1 MEQVERDIEAYALA
15 KEYLLRLNIAG
26 VNSDLLEKYLRLSET
41 KPRPQSISEIYRRIL
56 ESAQN
61 ANMKARVIGQAIDGV
76 DKLGPVLCDFQ
87 PSAVLT
93 KFTMGWE
100 QVLDEIEERLKP
112 TGKIRRESRSI
123 WPHYCQ
129 TILSAA
135 QFVAQFPTPDEFY
148 HWVDFFDHDER
159 VRAALPMLLDKEIDG
174 FGFALA
180 CDFLKE
186 LGYVNFAK
194 PDVHLRD
201 IFRGLKLC
209 LPKADD
215 YGVFKAV
222 VRVANHAK
230 VTPYNAD
237 KLFWLIGSGHFYD
250 DRHIGDD
257 GRIGNHKVEFIAY
270 AQSKLGL

>member
-1 MEQVERDIEAYALA
+1 MKQEERDIEAYTLA
-15 KEYLLRLNIAG
+15 KEYLLQLNIAG
-26 VNSDLLEKYLRLSET
+26 VTSHLLEKYLRLSET
-41 KPRPQSISEIYRRIL
+41 KPRPQSIPEIYRRIL
-56 ESAQN
+56 VSAQN
-61 ANMKARVIGQAIDGV
+61 ANMKAGVIGKAIGGV

-87 PSAVLT
+87 PSAVLL
-93 KFTMGWE
+93 KFTSGWE
-100 QVLDEIEERLKP
+100 QVLDEIEARLQP
-112 TGKIRRESRSI
+112 TGKIRREARSI

-135 QFVAQFPTPDEFY
+135 QFLVQFPTPDDFY
-148 HWVDFFDHDER
+148 HWVDFFDHDDR
-159 VRAALPMLLDKEIDG
+159 ARAALPMLLDKEIDG

-209 LPKADD
+209 SPKADD
-215 YGVFKAV
+215 YEVFKAV

-237 KLFWLIGSGHFYD
+237 KLFWLIGSGYFYD
-250 DRHIGDD
+250 DRYIGDD
-257 GRIGNHKVEFIAY
+257 GRIGNHKSDFIAY
-270 AQSKLGL
+270 AQSRLGL